1 MWASVNNG
9 IFICLNCWAM
19 HRSLGAHISFV
30 RSINLDAWNERQFK
44 WMSVGGNKKLKEF
57 LAIYDLDNETIDY
70 KYQTKAAE
78 YYRKKVTF
86 IKIYPFWLN

>member
-9 IFICLNCWAM
+9 IFICLNCCAM

-30 RSINLDAWNERQFK
+30 RSINLDAWNERQLK